1 MVPTKQR
8 AIYNDKN
15 EANMKEIKTL
25 QTENRNLSTIN
36 IDSVSTVEM
45 LQMINN
51 EDKKVALAVE
61 KEIENISK
69 AVDIIVEKLHNG
81 GRLIYIGAGTSGRIA
96 ILDAS
101 ECPPTYGTDPDLVQ
115 AFIAGGDKAIVRSIE
130 GAEDDSELGANELK
144 AINFNFKDVLI
155 GIAASGRTPY
165 VLGAVDYAMSVGAVT
180 IGISNNPDSI
190 LDQACDISICPVTGP
205 EAVTGSTRMKAGT
218 SQKLVLNMISTGVM
232 IKYGKVYENLMVDV
246 KASNDKLYE
255 RSKNIV
261 MEATGISV
269 SVAEEVLKET
279 NYNCKLAIFMI
290 ISKLNIDV
298 AKRILDENKG
308 YIREALKNIGV

>member
-1 MVPTKQR
+1 VSFIT
-8 AIYNDKN
+8 KN

-25 QTENRNLSTIN
+25 QTENRNQSTIN
-36 IDSVSTVEM
+36 IDSVSTIEM

-144 AINFNFKDVLI
+144 AIDFNCKDVLI

-165 VLGAVDYAMSVGAVT
+165 VLGAIDYAVSVGAVT

-190 LDQACDISICPVTGP
+190 LDKACDISICPVTGP

-261 MEATGISV
+261 VEATGISV
-269 SVAEEVLKET
+269 SEAEEVLKET

-290 ISKLNIDV
+290 ISKLNIDE

-308 YIREALKNIGV
+308 YIREALKNIEV